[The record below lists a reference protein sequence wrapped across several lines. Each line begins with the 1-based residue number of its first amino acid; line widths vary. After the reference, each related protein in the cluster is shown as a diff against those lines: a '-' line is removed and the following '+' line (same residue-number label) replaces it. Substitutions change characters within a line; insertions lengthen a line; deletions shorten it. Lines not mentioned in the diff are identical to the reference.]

1 MEKLVDYLEME
12 VEGDRDG
19 RGEWWVLIIREA
31 SFFNLRLLYA
41 ATPAMAA
48 YRMAKKVSIIRTKGR
63 QAGRYCY

>member
-1 MEKLVDYLEME
+1 MAKLVDYLEME

-19 RGEWWVLIIREA
+19 RGEWWVLIREA